1 MENKNCIT
9 YDIKKNTLE
18 ECLSHWENPKDHNQP
33 ENYNRQGTS
42 QRSKYLYGLLKKYKI
57 NTNSKILE
65 IGCNCGRNM
74 NYIYSKGYNK
84 LTGIEINA
92 NAINLQK
99 ELFPNL
105 KANLINSSI
114 EDCILNLKDNSFDIV
129 FTMAVI
135 QHIHLDS
142 NWIFGH
148 IARINKKWLIIIEL
162 DLYRN
167 YKKIFGKLGY
177 KQSEIRSCKLIK
189 GLEKYKARI
198 FKKE

>member
-1 MENKNCIT
+1 MD

-18 ECLSHWENPKDHNQP
+18 ECLEHWKNPQDHNQP
-33 ENYNRQGTS
+33 SNYNKSYTS

-57 NTNSKILE
+57 PVGSKILE
-65 IGCNCGRNM
+65 IGCNCCRNL

-84 LTGIEINA
+84 LTGIEINK
-92 NAINLQK
+92 NAIDLQK
-99 ELFPNL
+99 ELFQNL
-105 KANLINSSI
+105 KANIINSSI
-114 EDCILNLKDNSFDIV
+114 EDYILKIQDNKFDVI

-142 NWIFGH
+142 NWIFEH

-167 YKKIFGKLGY
+167 YENIFTNLGY
-177 KQSEIRSCKLIK
+177 EQIEVRSCRLIK

-198 FKKE
+198 FKKVN

>member
-1 MENKNCIT
+1 MD

-18 ECLSHWENPKDHNQP
+18 ECLNHWANPQDHNQP
-33 ENYNRQGTS
+33 ENYNKSYTS

-57 NTNSKILE
+57 PTTSRILE
-65 IGCNCGRNM
+65 IGCNCCRNL

-84 LTGIEINA
+84 LTGIEINK
-92 NAINLQK
+92 NAIDLQK
-99 ELFPNL
+99 ELFHKL
-105 KANLINSSI
+105 KANIINSSI
-114 EDCILNLKDNSFDIV
+114 EDYILKIQDNKFDVI

-142 NWIFGH
+142 NWIFEH

-167 YKKIFGKLGY
+167 YEKIFTNLGY
-177 KQSEIRSCKLIK
+177 EQIEVRSCRLIK

-198 FKKE
+198 FKKVK

>member
-1 MENKNCIT
+1 ME

-18 ECLSHWENPKDHNQP
+18 ECLNHWANPKDHNQP
-33 ENYNRQGTS
+33 ENYNKSYTS

-57 NTNSKILE
+57 PVTSKILE
-65 IGCNCGRNM
+65 IGCNCCRNL
-74 NYIYSKGYNK
+74 NYIYSKGYTK
-84 LTGIEINA
+84 LTGIEINK
-92 NAINLQK
+92 NAVELK
-99 ELFPNL
+99 KKLFPKL
-105 KANLINSSI
+105 KANIINSSI
-114 EDCILNLKDNSFDIV
+114 EDYILYLNDNKFDVI

-142 NWIFGH
+142 NWIFEH

-167 YKKIFGKLGY
+167 YESIFTNLGY
-177 KQSEIRSCKLIK
+177 EQIEVRSCKLIQ

-198 FKKE
+198 FKKVN

>member
-1 MENKNCIT
+1 MD

-18 ECLSHWENPKDHNQP
+18 ECLNHWANPKDHNQP
-33 ENYNRQGTS
+33 ENYNKTYTS

-57 NTNSKILE
+57 PTTSKILE
-65 IGCNCGRNM
+65 IGCNCCRNL

-84 LTGIEINA
+84 LTGIEINK
-92 NAINLQK
+92 NAIELQK
-99 ELFPNL
+99 ELFPKL
-105 KANLINSSI
+105 KVNIINNSI
-114 EDCILNLKDNSFDIV
+114 EDYILYLNDNKFDVV

-142 NWIFGH
+142 NWIFEH
-148 IARINKKWLIIIEL
+148 ISRINKKWLIIIEL

-167 YKKIFGKLGY
+167 YKEIFENIGY
-177 KQSEIRSCKLIK
+177 EQIEVRSCRLIK

-198 FKKE
+198 FKKVG

>member
-1 MENKNCIT
+1 MN

-18 ECLSHWENPKDHNQP
+18 ECLNHWTNPKDHNQP
-33 ENYNRQGTS
+33 ENYNKSYTS

-57 NTNSKILE
+57 PTTSRILE
-65 IGCNCGRNM
+65 IGCNCCRNL

-84 LTGIEINA
+84 LTGIEINK
-92 NAINLQK
+92 NAVELQK
-99 ELFPNL
+99 ELFPKL
-105 KANLINSSI
+105 KANIINSSI
-114 EDCILNLKDNSFDIV
+114 EDYILYLNDNKFDVI

-142 NWIFGH
+142 NWIFEH

-167 YKKIFGKLGY
+167 YENIFTNLGY
-177 KQSEIRSCKLIK
+177 EQIEIRSCKLIQ

-198 FKKE
+198 FKKVN

>member
-1 MENKNCIT
+1 ME

-18 ECLSHWENPKDHNQP
+18 ECLNHWANPKDHNQP
-33 ENYNRQGTS
+33 ENYNKSYTS

-57 NTNSKILE
+57 PTTSRILE
-65 IGCNCGRNM
+65 IGCNCCRNL

-84 LTGIEINA
+84 LTGIEINKKA
-92 NAINLQK
+92 VELQK
-99 ELFPNL
+99 ELFPKL
-105 KANLINSSI
+105 KANIINSSI
-114 EDCILNLKDNSFDIV
+114 EDYILYLNDNKFDVV

-142 NWIFGH
+142 NWIFEH

-162 DLYRN
+162 DLYRD
-167 YKKIFGKLGY
+167 YKNIFTNLGY
-177 KQSEIRSCKLIK
+177 EQIEIRSCKLIQ

-198 FKKE
+198 FKKVN